1 MNDGEAEGRAMA
13 KTEIR
18 TDRAPKPGGSYSQGI
33 RAGNFVFTA
42 GQVGIDPATGELAG
56 DTIEAQTTQVLDNLT
71 AVLAAA
77 GATLADVV
85 KVTGFLTDM
94 AQFAGYDAVYRTYF
108 PEPRPAR
115 SSVGAK
121 LAGDFLVEI
130 EAVAVLPE

>member
-1 MNDGEAEGRAMA
+1 MA

-18 TDRAPKPGGSYSQGI
+18 TDGAPTPGGSYSQGI
-33 RAGNFVFTA
+33 RAGGFVFTA

-71 AVLAAA
+71 AVLTAA

-85 KVTGFLTDM
+85 KVTAFLTDM
-94 AQFAGYDAVYRTYF
+94 SLFPGYDAVYRKYF

-115 SSVGAK
+115 SSVGVK
-121 LAGDFLVEI
+121 LAGEFLVEI
-130 EAVAVLPE
+130 EAVAVLSD

>member
-1 MNDGEAEGRAMA
+1 MA
-13 KTEIR
+13 KSEIR
-18 TDRAPKPGGSYSQGI
+18 TNGAPSALGSYSQGI
-33 RAGNFVFTA
+33 KAGKLIFTA

-56 DTIEAQTTQVLDNLT
+56 PTIEEQTARALENIK
-71 AVLAAA
+71 AVLEAG

-85 KVTGFLTDM
+85 KVTAFLTDM
-94 AQFAGYDAVYRTYF
+94 SLFAGYDRVYRTYV

-130 EAVAVLPE
+130 EAIAVLPD

>member
-1 MNDGEAEGRAMA
+1 MA
-13 KTEIR
+13 KIEIR
-18 TDRAPKPGGSYSQGI
+18 TDGAPRAMGGYSQGI
-33 RAGNFVFTA
+33 RAGGLIFTA

-56 DTIEAQTTQVLDNLT
+56 PTMEEQTARALDNVA
-71 AVLAAA
+71 AVLGEA

-85 KVTGFLTDM
+85 KVTAFLSDM
-94 AQFAGYDAVYRTYF
+94 ALFADYDRVYRTYF

-130 EAVAVLPE
+130 EAIAVLPD